1 MGRLSDLND
10 VSDAFYLEAVSKCV
24 GALRAAE
31 HDAEGTGT
39 KMQVADALAV
49 SIICWLY
56 ENMLWQICIGP
67 CTDNLHGPH

>member
-39 KMQVADALAV
+39 KTQVADALAV
-49 SIICWLY
+49 SIVCLLY
-56 ENMLWQICIGP
+56 NKMLWQVCVS
-67 CTDNLHGPH
+67 T

>member
-39 KMQVADALAV
+39 KTQVADALAV
-49 SIICWLY
+49 STVCLLHDNILSP
-56 ENMLWQICIGP
+56 ICIGA
-67 CTDNLHGPH
+67 